1 MRKTKVYASVVIL
14 AFATLATALVGG
26 GAYASAANG
35 EGMII
40 DFGDYETVW
49 TSVDLKEYP
58 DAMSSLEYACT
69 MQGFESEGSDGV
81 ISSIDHLPAPGS
93 GSTWSLWAVQK
104 GGLKWIRITSDPS
117 SVIVS
122 DYSVVAWAL
131 CAPNGEPSVPG
142 VDQTGVNYWGYSNIH
157 KIVTLAPSVTETVC
171 AVGGSNMVVGADEY
185 SNYPDSIA
193 KGKDSGRIRSTGGY
207 TNPNFETIL
216 KLDPDLVI
224 CDGSQASHRTIA
236 AKLRNV
242 GVNAVVFYTGEDLNT
257 LYNNIYIAGTSIGFY
272 EAKKIVIN
280 EIRNGINNVM
290 SEIKWADPTTMMF
303 SLSAVKSPW
312 VAGGNTYIN
321 DISGTIFGVN
331 VFGGLKGW
339 VMVNSEMIIKASPE
353 VIIVVS
359 EGPGATEEDYQRML
373 GQISEGWEYVDA
385 EIYMLCGK
393 AADIVSRPG
402 PRLAQVTE
410 LIGRILYDPLFG
422 ESTGIPHCIG
432 DNYADYLT
440 ITKNLGFNR

>member
-1 MRKTKVYASVVIL
+1 MNKVKVYASIAII
-14 AFATLATALVGG
+14 AFAALATALAGG
-26 GAYASAANG
+26 GANASAANG

-40 DFGDYETVW
+40 DFGDYDAAW

-58 DAMSSLEYACT
+58 DALSSLEYACT
-69 MQGFESEGSDGV
+69 MQGFELTESEGIV
-81 ISSIDHLPAPGS
+81 SSIDHLPGLGS
-93 GSTWSLWAVQK
+93 ENTWSLWAVQK
-104 GGLKWIRITSDPS
+104 GGLKWTEMTSDPS

-122 DYSVVAWAL
+122 EYSAVAWAL
-131 CAPNGEPSVPG
+131 CAPDEGPSVQG

-157 KIVTLAPSVTETVC
+157 RVVTLAPSVTETVC

-193 KGKDSGRIRSTGGY
+193 KGKDSGRIKSTGGY

-216 KLDPDLVI
+216 KLDPDMVI
-224 CDGSQASHRTIA
+224 CDGSQASHRSVA

-242 GVNAVVFYTGEDLNT
+242 GVNVVVFYTGEDLNT
-257 LYNNIYIAGTSIGFY
+257 LYDNIYIAGTSIGFY
-272 EAKKIVIN
+272 EAKKIVIK
-280 EIRNGINNVM
+280 EIKNGISDVK
-290 SEIKWADPTTMMF
+290 SEIKWATPTTMMF

-321 DISGTIFGVN
+321 DISETIFGIN
-331 VFGGLKGW
+331 VFEGQRGW
-339 VMVNSEMIIKASPE
+339 VMVNSEMIIKVSPE
-353 VIIVVS
+353 VIIVVAEGS
-359 EGPGATEEDYQRML
+359 EATENDYQRML
-373 GQISEGWEYVDA
+373 SQISEGWEYVDA

-410 LIGRILYDPLFG
+410 LIGRIMYDPLFG
-422 ESTGIPHCIG
+422 EPTGIPHYIG
-432 DNYADYLT
+432 DNYTDYLT